1 MAKIDDKVMDAVE
14 RELKKNPDASV
25 DELQAMAT
33 KINKSMAELTKRQFH
48 ARYPLQVKRKMSP
61 SKPRKKTRKTTRSTK
76 KTAGSEGQRAK
87 VRAVLLKLA
96 AELAAAE
103 ERAAAVRVVA
113 GIDSY
118 VDEVLKVT
126 G

>member
-61 SKPRKKTRKTTRSTK
+61 PKPKKKPRKSTRSTK
-76 KTAGSEGQRAK
+76 KAASSNGRRDK
-87 VRAVLLKLA
+87 VREVLLKLA
-96 AELAAAE
+96 SELAAAE
-103 ERAAAVRVVA
+103 ERAEAVRVVA